1 MTTVSIER
9 PRRRAPLRLAA
20 VVGGMVVA
28 STLVTVAVTRDGD
41 EPSTPRPAEAV
52 STPTFDP
59 SQDPLFVRFGQPEP
73 EPVDDP
79 LIVRYGQP

>member
-1 MTTVSIER
+1 MSTVSIER
-9 PRRRAPLRLAA
+9 RGRRAPLRLAA
-20 VVGGMVVA
+20 VVGCIAVT

-41 EPSTPRPAEAV
+41 ERRIPRPAESV

-59 SQDPLFVRFGQPEP
+59 SEDPLVVRFGQSES

-79 LIVRYGQP
+79 LIVRYGQR

>member
-9 PRRRAPLRLAA
+9 RSRMPLLAFVGA
-20 VVGGMVVA
+20 VVVA

-41 EPSTPRPAEAV
+41 EPSTPPPANAV

-59 SQDPLFVRFGQPEP
+59 AQDPLVARFGQPEP
-73 EPVDDP
+73 EPIDDP
-79 LIVRYGQP
+79 LILRFGPR